1 MASLM
6 DPLMASLMAPLMAQM
21 EEHTLFCPVH
31 VAGVCDV
38 CPSRSVL
45 AVAVHFCVLPLGKGE
60 GRGRERGRGRGRGGE
75 GEVRGEGE
83 GEGRGRGGVMVECGH
98 ATTLIAA
105 WCNPAQSCS

>member
-1 MASLM
+1 MSLLISPLMDPLMASLMAPLMAPLM

-60 GRGRERGRGRGRGGE
+60 GRGR
-75 GEVRGEGE
+75 
-83 GEGRGRGGVMVECGH
+83 GGVMVECVH